1 MSLSENGVTPNAVAA
16 AISSELPLLSFSN
29 MEKRLPTQHTY
40 DRLPNVLKSCINAI
54 PNEDDKPVFIYGG
67 LSLLSSVFNIY
78 GFYNEKKL
86 YCNLFTYLIA
96 KSGTGK
102 GIIDMAFKM
111 IKPVAEFIAIT
122 SSDDAG
128 YATKTL
134 LFPGNISSAALIS
147 ELELNDGKGLIY
159 ETEGDTLASAIKK
172 EFGDFSDIL
181 RKFYHHEPISYK
193 RKGERKRVYIP
204 NPRASVCIT
213 STFGQLLSLIPS
225 SENGLFS
232 RFMYYEMAN
241 PSPKFHARLRAST
254 YHEKIAPFEKAGET
268 IFSIFQK
275 IQYKELGFEPTEK
288 QEEMF
293 NQVFQVFKDKTAALL
308 DGQDDFFGSIHRGG
322 VIAFRIAMILTLL
335 RYAEKGTLEK
345 VIETDDKLVC
355 SDDDFFTAIEIS
367 HIAMNNAFALF
378 KRLPVSDAMTI
389 LLGKN
394 PQKKEKQH
402 FENQRIKDL
411 HEAGKTNGE
420 IAKIVFGNENFKERV
435 RYRLNIIFPKT
446 NNDK

>member
-1 MSLSENGVTPNAVAA
+1 MILSENGITPNATVAA
-16 AISSELPLLSFSN
+16 IGVELPLLTFSD
-29 MEKRLPTQHTY
+29 MEKRLPAQGTY
-40 DRLPNVLKSCINAI
+40 DRLPKVLKSCIHAI
-54 PNEDDKPVFIYGG
+54 SNEDDKPVFLYGG

-102 GIIDMAFKM
+102 GVIDMAFKM
-111 IKPVAEFIAIT
+111 IAPIADFISVT
-122 SSDDAG
+122 STDDTG

-147 ELELNDGKGLIY
+147 ELELNNGKGLIY

-213 STFGQLLSLIPS
+213 STFGQLLSLIPTG
-225 SENGLFS
+225 ENGLFS
-232 RFMYYEMAN
+232 RFMYFEMAN
-241 PSPKFHARLRAST
+241 PSPKFHARLRAGT
-254 YHEKIAPFEKAGET
+254 YLEKIAPFLKAGET
-268 IFSIFQK
+268 IFEIFQK
-275 IQYKELGFEPTEK
+275 CKDSEFCFEPTEK
-288 QEEMF
+288 QEEQF
-293 NQVFQVFKDKTAALL
+293 NQIFQGWKDQTTALL

-335 RYAEKGTLEK
+335 RYAEDGRLEK
-345 VIETDDKLVC
+345 RGDSDEKLIC
-355 SDDDFFTAIEIS
+355 SDDDFCTAIELS
-367 HIAMNNAFALF
+367 HIAINNAFSIF
-378 KRLPVSDAMTI
+378 KRLPASDAIPI

-394 PQKKEKQH
+394 APKKERQH

-411 HEAGKTNGE
+411 FEGGASLTQ
-420 IAKIVFGNENFKERV
+420 IAKLVFGGEQFKERV
-435 RYRLNIIFPKT
+435 RYRLSILFPKS
-446 NNDK
+446 NNNE

>member
-1 MSLSENGVTPNAVAA
+1 MFLSPDGVPPNA
-16 AISSELPLLSFSN
+16 AITTVSSELPLLNFSD
-29 MEKRLPTQHTY
+29 MEKRLPEPCTY
-40 DRLPNVLKSCINAI
+40 DRLPNVLKSCIHTI
-54 PNEDDKPVFIYGG
+54 SNEDDRPVFLFGG

-102 GIIDMAFKM
+102 GSIDMAFKM
-111 IKPVAEFIAIT
+111 IQPIVDFIAET
-122 SSDDAG
+122 SMDETG
-128 YATKTL
+128 YAKKTL
-134 LFPGNISSAALIS
+134 LFPGNISSAALIG
-147 ELELNDGKGLIY
+147 ELELNEGKGLIY

-225 SENGLFS
+225 GENGLFS
-232 RFMYYEMAN
+232 RFMYYELAN

-254 YHEKIAPFEKAGET
+254 YHEKILPFDKAGEQ
-268 IFSIFQK
+268 ILKIFQK
-275 IQYKELGFEPTEK
+275 IQHYELCFEPTPK
-288 QEEMF
+288 QEEKF
-293 NQVFQVFKDKTAALL
+293 NQIFQGWKDKTTELL

-335 RYAEKGTLEK
+335 RYAEEERIEK
-345 VIETDDKLVC
+345 LLGSNEMLIC
-355 SDDDFFTAIEIS
+355 SDDDFLTAIELS
-367 HIAMNNAFALF
+367 HIAINNAFSIF
-378 KRLPVSDAMTI
+378 KRLPAADAIPI

-394 PQKKEKQH
+394 APKKEVQQ
-402 FENQRIKDL
+402 FENQRIKEL
-411 HEAGKTNGE
+411 FEIGVSLTE
-420 IAKIVFGNENFKERV
+420 IAKMVFGNAKFKSRV
-435 RYRLNIIFPKT
+435 QFRLSIIFPKS
-446 NNDK
+446 NNNK

>member
-1 MSLSENGVTPNAVAA
+1 MSINENGVTPNA
-16 AISSELPLLSFSN
+16 AITAVSSELPLLTFSD
-29 MEKRLPTQHTY
+29 MEKRLPSQCTY
-40 DRLPNVLKSCINAI
+40 ERLPKVLKSCIHAI
-54 PNEDDKPVFIYGG
+54 SNEDDKPVFLYGG

-102 GIIDMAFKM
+102 GTIDMAFKM
-111 IKPVAEFIAIT
+111 IKPIADFIAET
-122 SSDDAG
+122 SMDETG
-128 YATKTL
+128 YATKSL
-134 LFPGNISSAALIS
+134 LFPGNISSAALIG

-204 NPRASVCIT
+204 KPRGSVCIT

-225 SENGLFS
+225 GENGLFS

-241 PSPKFHARLRAST
+241 PSPKFQARLRAST
-254 YHEKIAPFEKAGET
+254 YHEKILPFDNAGEQILE
-268 IFSIFQK
+268 IFKK
-275 IQYKELGFEPTEK
+275 IQYQELCFEPTEK
-288 QEEMF
+288 QEDVF
-293 NQVFQVFKDKTAALL
+293 NKIFQGWKDKTTALL

-335 RYAEKGTLEK
+335 RYAEDGRLEK
-345 VIETDDKLVC
+345 RGDSDEKLIC
-355 SDDDFFTAIEIS
+355 SDDDFLTAIELS
-367 HIAMNNAFALF
+367 HVAINNAFSIF
-378 KRLPVSDAMTI
+378 KRLPASDAIPI

-394 PQKKEKQH
+394 APKKEVQQ
-402 FENQRIKDL
+402 FENQRIKEL
-411 HEAGKTNGE
+411 FEAGNSLTE
-420 IAKIVFGNENFKERV
+420 IAQKVFGNAKLKSRV
-435 RYRLNIIFPKT
+435 QFRLSILFPKS
-446 NNDK
+446 NNNE